1 MAHRARVMKAWSSQ
15 QILRFHYAN
24 CKSYN
29 ADFDGDE
36 MNMHLPQDEI
46 GRAEAETIVATEY
59 QYLSGTGGAPLRGLI
74 QDHNGIAAILTMRD
88 QLLTRDEYCQF
99 VFAALQSLSRFG
111 YTSANDGSSSTVVGI
126 GRGRAPLLDVQLQ
139 PPAIMKPQMRWTG
152 KQVITSLLCSLTA
165 HLPVSARGLNID
177 GKAKIGDGI
186 WGEASGR
193 KDIIPVGD
201 SQIVVRNNE
210 LLVGV
215 LDKNALG
222 NSSYGLIH
230 CVYEAHGPELAGA
243 LLSAMGRLLTVYLQ
257 HTGITCGVG
266 DLFLTTAADESRK
279 RLIKKAIETGEQ
291 AAAAFVGVS
300 PLPQATSAQISSQGN
315 TEWSEKVRLSIR
327 ERLRGGVAG
336 ADATGEA
343 AILASVS
350 LDNAVKGSMA
360 KAHSAIIDACL
371 PHGLFRTFPSNQFS
385 LMVQS
390 GAKGS
395 LVNHAM
401 IAVGLGQQE
410 LEGRRVPTM
419 ASNKT
424 LPCFPAFDPHPRS
437 GGYISDRFLTGL
449 RPQDYFFHCQSGR
462 EGLIDTAVKTS
473 RSGYLQRC
481 LIKHLEA
488 LRIHY
493 DGSVRDSDGG
503 MVSLKYGED
512 GIDVIATPYITCTDD
527 QLTFLARNFGA
538 LTNTFG
544 MMDKNFSKAIKSL
557 DPKSAGEAYIKIVAA
572 RSICAESSSKSL
584 SDTTASQLESQ
595 MLKLG
600 LEKGDYVEFRLPS
613 NVSSIVSHLQ
623 IHRGDDGESMTT
635 SVRGELPRLETSGKK
650 FLRHAEFNSLTPQFI
665 RARIEKIRKSG
676 RGEGGGGAD
685 EESSSTL
692 SYDLDFEIALPYE
705 SPLLWGSSSSS
716 ICNVLL
722 RVKKVP
728 MCTNS
733 SLSKGGLLII
743 RPLIPDPVD
752 STHSPF
758 TNVGASSEKLLDRLT
773 GYKARNPHSA
783 LRKPGEDK
791 RLSHQAFDVLVSIK
805 AARSQVQP
813 GEPVGVI
820 AAQSIGAEAT
830 QMTLNTFHLAGGG
843 GVNVTLGIPRLREI
857 LMTASV
863 NPTTPQMTLP
873 LARPLDAN
881 HDSNGPQARAVAASI
896 SRLLSPLPMADL
908 LAIWR
913 TNDGGIVVSESL
925 RQETGGSRWIR
936 EYRARLYV
944 ADLDAIQACFGLSFN
959 DVVSACA
966 TVFAPRLL
974 KILADDAR
982 KTARAAGLVGVAA
995 VSSSSSKGK
1004 RKSKEDSIED
1014 DAVIED
1020 DNDNNAIET
1029 AQGKGNNKKANKGNK
1044 KSTRFSKKSIQDDDD
1059 IERGEEKEE
1068 EVDEEGGDDEID
1080 GTTAA
1085 KEASKKELG
1094 GYDDFDAEVQVDEEE
1109 EANENKGNGVDTLQE
1124 GDDSSSDSSEE
1135 SSEDEEEEDEEEDVE
1150 NGVSLKNTKVA
1161 VTKKVSKD
1169 GTFFV
1174 DVPSTVERDAR
1185 FGGMRANASSN
1196 EPWIEVCVVFPASSR
1211 KELVLFAAERASKSA
1226 LVRTVKGVK
1235 RAIVARPKIGSE
1247 REERTCVMTEGCN
1260 IQQMW
1265 RLSAELIASNPSMVA
1280 AAGTATLSSPTSTI
1294 KPTNALSLLKHS
1306 DSVVD
1311 INRLSSNDINAV
1323 LMHYGV
1329 EAARMCIV
1337 KELRAVFDAYGIGV
1351 DVRHLY
1357 LIADYMTQGGGFRPM
1372 NRAGINAHGSPYLKM
1387 SFETCASFLVDA
1399 LLSNEHER
1407 MVSPSARLVVGRVVD
1422 SGTGSFDLWA
1432 PLNG

>member
-1 MAHRARVMKAWSSQ
+1 MKAWSSQ

-111 YTSANDGSSSTVVGI
+111 YTSTNDGSSAAVLGG
-126 GRGRAPLLDVQLQ
+126 GRGRAPLLDIQLL
-139 PPAIMKPQMRWTG
+139 PPAILKPQQRWTG

-165 HLPVSARGLNID
+165 HLPASARGLNID

-186 WGEASGR
+186 WGAASGR
-193 KDIIPVGD
+193 KDIIPVGE

-266 DLFLTTAADESRK
+266 DLFLTGAADESRK

-291 AAAAFVGVS
+291 AAAAFVGIPAQS
-300 PLPQATSAQISSQGN
+300 PDKPSSKN
-315 TEWSEKVRLSIR
+315 ANEWSERVRLSIR

-343 AILASVS
+343 AILASIS

-371 PHGLFRTFPSNQFS
+371 PHGLSRTFPSNQFS

-410 LEGRRVPTM
+410 LEGRRVPSM

-544 MMDKNFSKAIKSL
+544 MMDKNFSTAIKSL
-557 DPKSAGEAYIKIVAA
+557 DPKAAGEAYTKLVTA
-572 RSICAESSSKSL
+572 RSVNAASTSLTINEKS
-584 SDTTASQLESQ
+584 AAQLESQ
-595 MLKLG
+595 MLSLG
-600 LEKGDYVEFRLPS
+600 LEKDSIVELRLPS
-613 NVSSIVSHLQ
+613 NVSAIVSALKLQ
-623 IHRGDDGESMTT
+623 GGDEGGEMIAARTRGVVNRLVTT
-635 SVRGELPRLETSGKK
+635 GKK
-650 FLRHAEFNSLTPQFI
+650 FFRHAEFNSLTPRFV
-665 RARIEKIRKSG
+665 RARIEKVRKAVPSG
-676 RGEGGGGAD
+676 PGAD
-685 EESSSTL
+685 DESSLTL
-692 SYDLDFEIALPYE
+692 SFDLDFEIALPFE
-705 SPLLWGSSSSS
+705 SPLLWGSSSSAV
-716 ICNVLL
+716 CNVTI
-722 RVKKVP
+722 RAKKV
-728 MCTNS
+728 
-733 SLSKGGLLII
+733 SLCHLSPSDDKSASGMLLV
-743 RPLIPDPVD
+743 RPILPDPVD
-752 STHSPF
+752 STHSSF
-758 TNVGASSEKLLDRLT
+758 THLGASSEKLLDRLAS
-773 GYKARNPHSA
+773 YKARNPHSA
-783 LRKPGEDK
+783 LKKPGEDK
-791 RLSHQAFDVLVSIK
+791 RLSQHAFDVLVSVK

-863 NPTTPQMTLP
+863 NPTTPQMSLP
-873 LARPLDAN
+873 LVRPLDAN
-881 HDSNGPQARAVAASI
+881 HDTNGPQARAVAASI

-913 TNDGGIVVSESL
+913 TSDGGIVVKESL
-925 RQETGGSRWIR
+925 RQESGVGRGSAGSWVR
-936 EYRARLYV
+936 EYRARLFV
-944 ADLDAIQACFGLSFN
+944 ADLEAIKSCFGLSFN

-966 TVFAPRLL
+966 AVFAPRLL

-982 KTARAAGLVGVAA
+982 KTARAAGLMGV
-995 VSSSSSKGK
+995 VSSSSSSAASKGK
-1004 RKSKEDSIED
+1004 KKSKSDDNAADIED
-1014 DAVIED
+1014 AEID
-1020 DNDNNAIET
+1020 DNNDPSEPSSRRKAVKKGT
-1029 AQGKGNNKKANKGNK
+1029 STKGGKKSATRFVKAN
-1044 KSTRFSKKSIQDDDD
+1044 DDD
-1059 IERGEEKEE
+1059 IEEGEEQEE
-1068 EVDEEGGDDEID
+1068 KFDDEAGDDEID

-1094 GYDDFDAEVQVDEEE
+1094 GYDDVDAEVDVEEE
-1109 EANENKGNGVDTLQE
+1109 EVEEDFGATAVDELQE
-1124 GDDSSSDSSEE
+1124 VDDSSSDSSED
-1135 SSEDEEEEDEEEDVE
+1135 SSEDEEEEDAEENELEEGGVAT
-1150 NGVSLKNTKVA
+1150 NGA
-1161 VTKKVSKD
+1161 AQPKKVSKE
-1169 GTFFV
+1169 GTYNV
-1174 DVPSTVERDAR
+1174 EVPSSVEKDPR
-1185 FGGMRANASSN
+1185 FGGMRANASTE
-1196 EPWIEVCVVFPASSR
+1196 EPWIEVCVVFPASAR

-1226 LVRTVKGVK
+1226 LVRNVKGVK
-1235 RAIVARPKIGSE
+1235 RAIVARPKVGTE

-1260 IQQMW
+1260 IEQMW
-1265 RLSAELIASNPSMVA
+1265 RLSAELLASSPSVVA
-1280 AAGTATLSSPTSTI
+1280 AAATASLSAPSSS
-1294 KPTNALSLLKHS
+1294 KATNALSSLKPS

-1323 LMHYGV
+1323 LVHYGV

-1337 KELRAVFDAYGIGV
+1337 RELRAVFDAYGIGV

-1422 SGTGSFDLWA
+1422 SGTGAFDLWA

>member
-111 YTSANDGSSSTVVGI
+111 YTSTNDGSSAAVLGG
-126 GRGRAPLLDVQLQ
+126 GRGRVPLLDIQLQ
-139 PPAIMKPQMRWTG
+139 PPAILKPQQRWTG

-186 WGEASGR
+186 WGAASGR
-193 KDIIPVGD
+193 KDIIPVGE
-201 SQIVVRNNE
+201 SQIIVRNNE

-266 DLFLTTAADESRK
+266 DLFLTGAADESRK

-291 AAAAFVGVS
+291 AAASFVGIQ
-300 PLPQATSAQISSQGN
+300 PQSTTDAPTSKSSN
-315 TEWSEKVRLSIR
+315 EWSERVRLSIR

-343 AILASVS
+343 AILASIS

-371 PHGLFRTFPSNQFS
+371 PHGLSRTFPSNQFS

-410 LEGRRVPTM
+410 LEGRRVPSM

-544 MMDKNFSKAIKSL
+544 MMDKNFSTAIKSL
-557 DPKSAGEAYIKIVAA
+557 DPKSAGEAYTKLVSA
-572 RSICAESSSKSL
+572 RSVCAASSSSQTVNE
-584 SDTTASQLESQ
+584 TTATQLEVH
-595 MLKLG
+595 MLSLG
-600 LEKGDYVEFRLPS
+600 LQKDDLVELRLPS
-613 NVSSIVSHLQ
+613 NVSSIVSALKLQ
-623 IHRGDDGESMTT
+623 GGDEGGEMISARMRGAAHRLVTT
-635 SVRGELPRLETSGKK
+635 GKK
-650 FLRHAEFNSLTPQFI
+650 LFRHADFNSLKPYFV
-665 RARIEKIRKSG
+665 RARIEKVRKASSALS
-676 RGEGGGGAD
+676 GAD
-685 EESSSTL
+685 DDSSHIL
-692 SYDLDFEIALPYE
+692 SFDLDFEVALPYE
-705 SPLLWGSSSSS
+705 STLLWGSSSNA
-716 ICNVLL
+716 ICNVSI
-722 RVKKVP
+722 RAKKVP
-728 MCTNS
+728 LC
-733 SLSKGGLLII
+733 LLTSTGAKASGILLV
-743 RPLIPDPVD
+743 RPILPDPVD
-752 STHSPF
+752 STLSSF
-758 TNVGASSEKLLDRLT
+758 THLGASSEKLLDRLA

-783 LRKPGEDK
+783 LKKPGENK
-791 RLSHQAFDVLVSIK
+791 RLSQHAFDVLVSVK

-857 LMTASV
+857 LMTASI
-863 NPTTPQMTLP
+863 NPTTPQMSLP
-873 LARPLDAN
+873 LVKPLDAN
-881 HDSNGPQARAVAASI
+881 HDTNGPQARAVAASI

-913 TNDGGIVVSESL
+913 TSDGGIVVKESL
-925 RQETGGSRWIR
+925 RQEAGTGKGSWVR
-936 EYRARLYV
+936 EYRARLFV
-944 ADLDAIQACFGLSFN
+944 ADLDAIQSCFGLSFN

-982 KTARAAGLVGVAA
+982 KTARAAGLMGVAA
-995 VSSSSSKGK
+995 VSSSSTSSGRGK
-1004 RKSKEDSIED
+1004 KKKDDED
-1014 DAVIED
+1014 AAD
-1020 DNDNNAIET
+1020 DNDDAGIADSKTSSSRKATKN
-1029 AQGKGNNKKANKGNK
+1029 GKSTKAGK
-1044 KSTRFSKKSIQDDDD
+1044 KSKSRLAAVQEDDV
-1059 IERGEEKEE
+1059 EEGEEPEE
-1068 EVDEEGGDDEID
+1068 KFDEEAGDDEID

-1094 GYDDFDAEVQVDEEE
+1094 GYDDVDAEVEEAEAEEE
-1109 EANENKGNGVDTLQE
+1109 FGATAVDALQE
-1124 GDDSSSDSSEE
+1124 VDDSSSDSSED
-1135 SSEDEEEEDEEEDVE
+1135 SSDEEEEE
-1150 NGVSLKNTKVA
+1150 NENDPGEGDNATTLA
-1161 VTKKVSKD
+1161 QAKKVSKE
-1169 GTFFV
+1169 GTFYV
-1174 DVPSTVERDAR
+1174 QVPSTVERDPR
-1185 FGGMRANASSN
+1185 FGGMQANGSSE
-1196 EPWIEVCVVFPASSR
+1196 EPWIEVCVVFPASAR

-1226 LVRTVKGVK
+1226 LVRNVKGVK
-1235 RAIVARPKIGSE
+1235 RAIVARPKVGAE

-1260 IQQMW
+1260 IEQMW
-1265 RLSAELIASNPSMVA
+1265 RLSAELLASSPSVVA
-1280 AAGTATLSSPTSTI
+1280 AAATASLSAPSST
-1294 KPTNALSLLKHS
+1294 KATNALSALKPS

-1323 LMHYGV
+1323 LVHYGV

-1337 KELRAVFDAYGIGV
+1337 RELRAVFDAYGIGV

-1422 SGTGSFDLWA
+1422 SGTGAFDLWSG
-1432 PLNG
+1432 PFNG